1 MVCRVYGKDVCVC
14 VQTRH
19 SPATSTPREADLA
32 RPAGGRSGTLQQQ
45 RCGDMP
51 MSWSRTMLLALLS
64 TESAA
69 EHRRSPPAFQVDP
82 ASAYERL
89 AAPCIHSGR
98 TWILLLG
105 DSLLRHMFF
114 ELATR
119 LCSRDHIRT
128 LTNATKGSSLAN
140 YHNSRVFCVDRQGCS
155 QLWVGAT
162 TSESPYDVRNSPLTK
177 CSESEPAPLHANPP
191 LCVAYGWAKYW
202 SDGFAQLSSGRRSC
216 AWPPRAVVTNIGLH
230 ELMDHAES
238 AKRHAHES
246 LECWLNT
253 LEEAGVR
260 SAVLQSVASIN
271 ERLTAAHPQR
281 RRLRNTGIVAY
292 NAAAAQTAERTPSKR
307 VCLRAGVSDA
317 FNLSSDLSAKGLSR
331 TSDGIHWGQ
340 PFDAQLTTTNMQ
352 LACQP
357 VWKRGFGR
365 SCLQARSAPSLS
377 SSTCSDKVRSDSERK
392 AKKSTR
398 ARARRVASTK
408 SKSGSGSFIGE
419 YTRAIARRVQSI
431 KTKSGSESSL
441 EEYTRART
449 RRVKSTKSK
458 NRSESSLVEYT
469 RRLADESIGTVL
481 GDVWSWVTS
490 LLL

>member
-1 MVCRVYGKDVCVC
+1 MHVCVSLDARSRQFQP
-14 VQTRH
+14 VANFQLAHAR
-19 SPATSTPREADLA
+19 A
-32 RPAGGRSGTLQQQ
+32 RPALRAGRSS
-45 RCGDMP
+45 CGDMAVP
-51 MSWSRTMLLALLS
+51 WCRTLLLALHLS
-64 TESAA
+64 IVSATA
-69 EHRRSPPAFQVDP
+69 SAT

-89 AAPCIHSGR
+89 VAPCVHRGR

-114 ELATR
+114 ELATH
-119 LCSRDHIRT
+119 LCSRDDIRT
-128 LTNATKGSSLAN
+128 LTNATKTGYLAN
-140 YHNSRVFCVDRQGCS
+140 YHNGRVFCVSRQGCS

-162 TSESPYDVRNSPLTK
+162 MSESPYAVRNGPLTT
-177 CSESEPAPLHANPP
+177 CSESVSSPTLLHAAPA

-202 SDGFAQLSSGRRSC
+202 SDGFAQLSRGRRSC

-246 LECWLNT
+246 LQCWLST

-260 SAVLQSVASIN
+260 SAVVQSVASIN
-271 ERLTAAHPQR
+271 ERLTATHPQR

-292 NAAAAQTAERTPSKR
+292 NAAAAQTVERTSRKR
-307 VCLRAGVSDA
+307 ECLRAGVSDA
-317 FNLSSDLSAKGLSR
+317 FNLSSYLSTKGLSR

-357 VWKRGFGR
+357 LWKRGFGR

-377 SSTCSDKVRSDSERK
+377 SSTCSDKVRSESERK
-392 AKKSTR
+392 AKSKSTR
-398 ARARRVASTK
+398 ARARRIKSTK
-408 SKSGSGSFIGE
+408 SKS
-419 YTRAIARRVQSI
+419 
-431 KTKSGSESSL
+431 KSESSL
-441 EEYTRART
+441 EEYTLTRATARA

-458 NRSESSLVEYT
+458 SGSESSLVEYS
-469 RRLADESIGTVL
+469 RRADERTSGAVL
-481 GDVWSWVTS
+481 DDVWSWVAS

>member
-1 MVCRVYGKDVCVC
+1 
-14 VQTRH
+14 
-19 SPATSTPREADLA
+19 
-32 RPAGGRSGTLQQQ
+32 
-45 RCGDMP
+45 
-51 MSWSRTMLLALLS
+51 MSWSRAMILALLS
-64 TESAA
+64 TVSAA
-69 EHRRSPPAFQVDP
+69 KHRRSPPAIQVDP

-89 AAPCIHSGR
+89 VPPCVHSGR

-128 LTNATKGSSLAN
+128 LTNATKGSPLAN
-140 YHNSRVFCVDRQGCS
+140 YHNGRVFCVDRQQGCS

-162 TSESPYDVRNSPLTK
+162 TSESPYDVRNGPLTK
-177 CSESEPAPLHANPP
+177 CSAMSPTPLHATPP

-238 AKRHAHES
+238 AKIHAHES
-246 LECWLNT
+246 LQCWLNT

-260 SAVLQSVASIN
+260 AAVLQSVASIN

-281 RRLRNTGIVAY
+281 RRLRNAGIVAY
-292 NAAAAQTAERTPSKR
+292 NAAAAQTVERTSSKHA
-307 VCLRAGVSDA
+307 CLRAGVSDA
-317 FNLSSDLSAKGLSR
+317 FNLSSYLSAKGLSR

-340 PFDAQLTTTNMQ
+340 PFDAQLTRTNMQ

-377 SSTCSDKVRSDSERK
+377 SSTCSEKVRSESERK
-392 AKKSTR
+392 AKSKSTG
-398 ARARRVASTK
+398 ARARRVTSTK
-408 SKSGSGSFIGE
+408 SKSGSGSFLGK
-419 YTRAIARRVQSI
+419 YTRAIARRGQSI
-431 KTKSGSESSL
+431 KSESGSDSSL
-441 EEYTRART
+441 DEEYTRVRAG
-449 RRVKSTKSK
+449 RVKSIKSK
-458 NRSESSLVEYT
+458 SGSKSSLVEDS
-469 RRLADESIGTVL
+469 RRLADTKVAAPRSL
-481 GDVWSWVTS
+481 AGDVWSCVWSWVTS
-490 LLL
+490 LLLL